1 MTCNDYSCSCFIFN
15 KYYTFLLGLS
25 VTNKKGKKILN
36 IYFVYQ
42 YALKD
47 GLADVTFYGLILVIQ

>member
-1 MTCNDYSCSCFIFN
+1 MIIHVHVSYLIST
-15 KYYTFLLGLS
+15 TFLLGLS

-42 YALKD
+42 LALKD
-47 GLADVTFYGLILVIQ
+47 GLADVTF